1 MSDTGLVTDPGAK
14 VFLDGNVRS
23 PAELAGLLNLL
34 LHTSHPECEA
44 DLANSPVP
52 QLRVDLCYSVNQ
64 AHESVFAIHSDRKF
78 CQFFTTFLHKELA
91 SATWILF
98 GEDITPAAKTA
109 RLAANGPGLPLGGGG
124 GGGGGG
130 GLMGAGAGGAGHGPQ
145 RLVVSL
151 SDEVQ
156 SKDRELA
163 AANDALGPDR
173 VHAMQRA
180 DESRRVLEDSARRGG
195 SVADRWDYLGKHLDI
210 DNNLAHAMVYRVVIC
225 TSLWGRGE
233 SADEFRLLSVQLG
246 RNCAKH
252 YSERV
257 KIGTALW
264 AKIQVFGVAFGK
276 FLFGTY
282 ATSNDSIDFLLGPCD
297 VDERKAMAC
306 VTEHD
311 LAYIVGELTSILRD
325 ELFIDMDGFE
335 VLFMDILLDLRRDH
349 RVSIAILYQQV
360 VKTVFRLF
368 ANLMDNKT
376 GWLSQDVVCARPK
389 PIQLIQASDKSRI
402 DRGLPDA
409 TRNAAAQCIQ
419 ALNDAKKT
427 GVSNGHLDT
436 DLINAQMAATTAL
449 IKQQASKLQSL
460 EQAVKNKGKG
470 KGRDQFGQPIDPKA
484 GGVANNPPWNVPLPP
499 GIAPNAPQP
508 EPQPVGGAGAGGADG
523 WSTAGGGSK
532 RSRDG
537 RKRNPMQAQGLLTSA
552 FVTAWRDLACNR
564 AVMAQGPNRCIFG
577 DIATVPGYE
586 AWKTKCDA
594 LELGPPA
601 NNHKGKKIYHA
612 GEVNPTAAANPSHA
626 KLVDTMPVHE
636 LSALLMLHS
645 IPYSP

>member
-1 MSDTGLVTDPGAK
+1 
-14 VFLDGNVRS
+14 
-23 PAELAGLLNLL
+23 
-34 LHTSHPECEA
+34 
-44 DLANSPVP
+44 
-52 QLRVDLCYSVNQ
+52 
-64 AHESVFAIHSDRKF
+64 
-78 CQFFTTFLHKELA
+78 
-91 SATWILF
+91 
-98 GEDITPAAKTA
+98 
-109 RLAANGPGLPLGGGG
+109 
-124 GGGGGG
+124 
-130 GLMGAGAGGAGHGPQ
+130 
-145 RLVVSL
+145 
-151 SDEVQ
+151 
-156 SKDRELA
+156 
-163 AANDALGPDR
+163 
-173 VHAMQRA
+173 
-180 DESRRVLEDSARRGG
+180 
-195 SVADRWDYLGKHLDI
+195 
-210 DNNLAHAMVYRVVIC
+210 MVYRVVIC

-311 LAYIVGELTSILRD
+311 LAYMVGELTSILRD

-402 DRGLPDA
+402 DRSLPDA
-409 TRNAAAQCIQ
+409 TRDAAAQCIQ

-427 GVSNGHLDT
+427 GVSNGHLDN

-484 GGVANNPPWNVPLPP
+484 GGVANNPPWISLSPSRMTP
-499 GIAPNAPQP
+499 G
-508 EPQPVGGAGAGGADG
+508 PV
-523 WSTAGGGSK
+523 
-532 RSRDG
+532 SR
-537 RKRNPMQAQGLLTSA
+537 LS
-552 FVTAWRDLACNR
+552 
-564 AVMAQGPNRCIFG
+564 
-577 DIATVPGYE
+577 DILCFI
-586 AWKTKCDA
+586 WK
-594 LELGPPA
+594 
-601 NNHKGKKIYHA
+601 
-612 GEVNPTAAANPSHA
+612 V
-626 KLVDTMPVHE
+626 
-636 LSALLMLHS
+636 ALLHLNWVYLNC
-645 IPYSP
+645 IALFLL